1 LCRRPPLRAPFLE
14 PPPASPARRSARP
27 CLWLPKR
34 GCSQLIRCDSPPAD
48 FRCSSTSPPARAFA
62 RQLGFRITFRFVRL
76 VAALL
81 PMKIHA
87 GISGIL
93 RRRPILF
100 VLPLK
105 TFQAGPRFQ
114 QRAIHGEVF
123 VRCPSLLARLCHHP
137 RQKFLG
143 QLGLQPPIAVLG
155 AHRRLPH
162 RTIHIYPHEP
172 SA

>member
-1 LCRRPPLRAPFLE
+1 MSAVAQLRL
-14 PPPASPARRSARP
+14 
-27 CLWLPKR
+27 L
-34 GCSQLIRCDSPPAD
+34 
-48 FRCSSTSPPARAFA
+48 ARAFA

-105 TFQAGPRFQ
+105 TFQAAHASSSVPSTVKCSSEVHPFSRACATTRARNSLASSASSNRSRFLE
-114 QRAIHGEVF
+114 AELAKEF
-123 VRCPSLLARLCHHP
+123 LARVVAQAREKGWTSDEHFTVDGTL
-137 RQKFLG
+137 LE
-143 QLGLQPPIAVLG
+143 AW
-155 AHRRLPH
+155 A
-162 RTIHIYPHEP
+162 
-172 SA
+172 A